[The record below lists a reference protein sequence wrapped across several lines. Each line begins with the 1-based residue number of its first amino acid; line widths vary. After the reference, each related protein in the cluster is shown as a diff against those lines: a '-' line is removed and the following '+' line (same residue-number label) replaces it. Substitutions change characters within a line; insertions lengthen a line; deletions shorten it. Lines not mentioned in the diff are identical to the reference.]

1 MFNGSDLINS
11 PFATMLKVFTDLLG
25 NGFFIIPVAVI
36 GAALFRQ
43 KKDVAI
49 VSIYFISTFALLG
62 AGALIGGNATLGKM
76 FLLLAGATLTAV
88 IVSFM
93 FLKR

>member
-1 MFNGSDLINS
+1 M
-11 PFATMLKVFTDLLG
+11 
-25 NGFFIIPVAVI
+25 
-36 GAALFRQ
+36 
-43 KKDVAI
+43 
-49 VSIYFISTFALLG
+49 YFISTFALLG